1 MPWQPKKLV
10 EAHLLPESDRE
21 GGFEKGCALIRAN
34 LGIDPAAG
42 GYDDW
47 AAHYAQALWLEQ
59 WRMRN
64 LAEMTARLF
73 SDGKQKK

>member
-1 MPWQPKKLV
+1 MPGQPKKLV
-10 EAHLLPESDRE
+10 AAHLLSESDRE
-21 GGFEKGCALIRAN
+21 DGLEKGCALIRAN

-42 GYDDW
+42 DYDDW

-64 LAEMTARLF
+64 LAEMIAWLF
-73 SDGKQKK
+73 SDGKQK